1 MTYFIKLEDDTN
13 EELMF
18 DSNILGNESFGTF
31 YAERGMRS
39 LMSILEK
46 YPEVV
51 GTTTI
56 ITDTGKELSI
66 TEFIYKIGKL
76 KVLFN

>member
-1 MTYFIKLEDDTN
+1 
-13 EELMF
+13 MF
-18 DSNILGNESFGTF
+18 DSNILGTESFGTF

-46 YPEVV
+46 YPEVIES
-51 GTTTI
+51 TKI
-56 ITDTGKELSI
+56 ITETGTELSI
-66 TEFIYKIGKL
+66 TEFIDKLGKF